1 MPCVKKVYSGS
12 ALLVTRKAIF
22 QFMFM
27 QAQYQHLC
35 RVEEFYN
42 SKDDIV

>member
-1 MPCVKKVYSGS
+1 MPCVKRLYNGS

-27 QAQYQHLC
+27 QAPYPYLC
-35 RVEEFYN
+35 RVEEFN
-42 SKDDIV
+42 NPKDDL